1 MTATAVGPPPPAQA
15 TTPIGHV
22 GKLKSEYERKQESD
36 ARRSIALRLVW
47 AYLGLLFF
55 TISIPVLLY
64 LSGPSPDSARLSAIK
79 ELSAPLTAGISS
91 VTGVIGFVLGYYF
104 KSEERADR

>member
-1 MTATAVGPPPPAQA
+1 VIEPATKVPS
-15 TTPIGHV
+15 PIKQV
-22 GKLKSEYERKQESD
+22 RKLSLLDLRKQDND

-47 AYLGLLFF
+47 AYLGLLFL

-64 LSGPSPDSARLSAIK
+64 MSGPSPDSARLSAIK

-104 KSEERADR
+104 KSEERGDR